1 MTLLQ
6 ILNRL
11 QSDPYLSSRIATW
24 KTLPARSAR
33 TAPFP
38 DAVNPGLAG
47 ALRQRGIESLYSHQ
61 AEAFRAAHAGEH
73 LVVVTPTASGK
84 TLCYNL
90 PVLNRIL
97 TEPNARALYLFPTK
111 ALSADQVDEL
121 QQLVHTLHADIK
133 TFTYD
138 GDTPASA
145 RRAIRAAGH
154 IVVTNPDMLH
164 TAILPHHTK
173 WLRLFENLR
182 YVIVDELHQYRG
194 VFGSHVANVIRRLS
208 RICRF
213 YGSDPQFICTS
224 ATIGN
229 PQEHAERLIGR
240 PVTLIDQSGA
250 PAGEKV
256 IAFINPPVVNREL
269 GIRRD
274 TLLEVR
280 DLASELIRNQ
290 IPTITFGRSRLAAEL
305 LTTYFK
311 DLATHHGRDPETIR
325 GYRAGYLPSERRAI
339 ERGLR
344 EGDIRAVAAT
354 NALELGID
362 IGQLAAAILAGYPGT
377 IASTW
382 QQMGRAGRTSEL
394 AAAFLVATSDPL
406 DQYLMTHPEYFF
418 EHSPEHALINPDNL
432 LVLTS
437 HLKCAVFEL
446 PMGRDEPYG
455 AAAQD
460 AIMRHLQS
468 EHIVHDDGRR
478 WHYVAERFPAEDV
491 SLRSASTEN
500 VIIIDETG
508 PTPHVVGEVD
518 LASAPALVHE
528 HAIYMHLGQQY
539 EVQRLDWDQRKAYV
553 KQVEVD
559 YYTDAEIAVGID
571 ILKEDGG
578 ARGPLP
584 RAHGDVVVTYRPT
597 IFKKLKLF
605 TQENVGWGRINL
617 PETTIHTTGAWW
629 ILPSVITR
637 SGPAVIARPEGPKQS
652 QLWSNDRLQGALAA
666 VSHALHNIAP
676 LYLMCDPNDLGRVYE
691 IRSPHTGHPTIY
703 LYERAPGGVGLAE
716 RLFRLHDEL
725 VTAAI
730 DLVRNCGCEWGC
742 PSCVGPVLEVGST
755 GKADCLA
762 ILSSVIASP
771 EMSSPSSRDLE
782 GRGDP
787 LLTPSSR
794 AQRSDLLSDGDC
806 HGASPLATGI
816 ASSLRSSQ

>member
-1 MTLLQ
+1 MYDPENRRSHSSPWRTLVRIPYREVHMTLLQ
-6 ILNRL
+6 LLDRL
-11 QSDPYLSSRIATW
+11 QSDPRLSSRIAAW
-24 KTLPARSAR
+24 KTIPARPANSS
-33 TAPFP
+33 PFP
-38 DAVNPGLAG
+38 DAVNRDLVR
-47 ALRQRGIESLYSHQ
+47 ALHHRGIESLYTHQ
-61 AEAFRAAHAGEH
+61 AEAFSAVHAGEH
-73 LVVVTPTASGK
+73 IVVVTPTASGK
-84 TLCYNL
+84 PLCYTP
-90 PVLNRIL
+90 PVLTRVL
-97 TEPNARALYLFPTK
+97 EEPAAGALSLSPTK

-121 QQLVHTLHADIK
+121 KHCVRARTANIK
-133 TFTYD
+133 PSPYE
-138 GDTPASA
+138 GDPRAPA

-154 IVVTNPDMLH
+154 VVVTNLDMLH

-182 YVIVDELHQYRG
+182 YVIIDELHQYRG

-229 PQEHAERLIGR
+229 PKEHAQRLIGR
-240 PVTLIDQSGA
+240 PVTLVDRTGA

-269 GIRRD
+269 GIRAD
-274 TLLEVR
+274 TLMEVR

-305 LTTYFK
+305 LTTYLK
-311 DLATHHGRDPETIR
+311 DLATHHGRDPETVR

-344 EGDIRAVAAT
+344 EGEIRAVAAT

-362 IGQLAAAILAGYPGT
+362 IGQLSAAILAGYPGT

-578 ARGPLP
+578 PRGPLP

-629 ILPSVITR
+629 ILEPEDFNNGVPRSPVLAFPSHD
-637 SGPAVIARPEGPKQS
+637 RPQ
-652 QLWSNDRLQGALAA
+652 DALAA
-666 VSHALHNIAP
+666 LSHALHHIAP
-676 LYLMCDPNDLGRVYE
+676 LYLISDPNDLGRVYE
-691 IRSPHTGHPTIY
+691 IRSPHTGRPTIY

-725 VTAAI
+725 VKAAI
-730 DLVRNCGCEWGC
+730 DLVSNCGCEWGC
-742 PSCVGPVLEVGST
+742 PSCVGPVLEVGSS
-755 GKADCLA
+755 GKADCLT
-762 ILSSVIASP
+762 ILSSVIAS
-771 EMSSPSSRDLE
+771 E
-782 GRGDP
+782 
-787 LLTPSSR
+787 
-794 AQRSDLLSDGDC
+794 ARSDAGGAWRSPPQTEI
-806 HGASPLATGI
+806 ASPLRG
-816 ASSLRSSQ
+816 SQ